1 MFLINFVFYLY
12 VWCRYECRDV
22 YNGLEVLM
30 FYMEGSWNVVDYLI
44 YGKFLFK
51 LYELLKLCI
60 VYNRNNSYGY
70 MCLYCD

>member
-12 VWCRYECRDV
+12 ILCRYECRDV

-30 FYMEGSWNVVDYLI
+30 FYMKGSWNVVDYLI

-51 LYELLKLCI
+51 FY
-60 VYNRNNSYGY
+60 
-70 MCLYCD
+70 

>member
-30 FYMEGSWNVVDYLI
+30 FYMESSWNVVDYLI

-51 LYELLKLCI
+51 FY
-60 VYNRNNSYGY
+60 
-70 MCLYCD
+70 